1 MVFPCACETLI
12 WALGKIGYP
21 PSTHAGLD
29 VRESVMIIFGT
40 RGVTWSKESGDF
52 ICPGCGGSSQKYTRK
67 TVRRFFTLYFIPL
80 IPLDKLGEYVQ
91 CQTCGGTF
99 NDQVLSYD
107 PVAQQEKARAE
118 FVDHVKRVMILAA
131 LASERVTETEY
142 DAIRESYRDLSGK
155 TLSNFDI
162 QQEFG
167 LARQAKGGMT
177 EYASRAFGNLN
188 EHGKE
193 MVIKSVLSVLTA
205 STGTL
210 DDHELDVLNELANTM
225 NVSPAHLRGILT
237 ELNE

>member
-1 MVFPCACETLI
+1 
-12 WALGKIGYP
+12 
-21 PSTHAGLD
+21 
-29 VRESVMIIFGT
+29 MIIFGT
-40 RGVTWSKESGDF
+40 RGVTWSGESGEF
-52 ICPGCGGSSQKYTRK
+52 ICPGCGGSSQRYTRK
-67 TVRRFFTLYFIPL
+67 TVRRFFTLYFIPV

-99 NDQVLSYD
+99 NDQVLSFD

-118 FVDHVKRVMILAA
+118 FVDHVKRVMVLAS
-131 LASERVTETEY
+131 LASERVGEAEY

-162 QQEFG
+162 QQELN

-177 EYASRAFGNLN
+177 DYTRRSFGNLN

-193 MVIKSVLSVLTA
+193 IVIKSVLSVLTA
-205 STGTL
+205 ASGVL
-210 DDHELDVLNELANTM
+210 GDEEFDLLNELASAM
-225 NVSPAHLRGILT
+225 NVSQAHLRGILA